1 MGGGGSKASTSATAS
16 AKATVPSL
24 FMPPPLGTDG
34 QGGTLGMPPVPGPG
48 CTNSIENNSKTS
60 TIQAN
65 FAMDSQISASVA
77 GEASGSLFG
86 GFLGELG
93 GSASGSLAAA
103 NSIASNTGATDQE
116 SNSKNEFKCNPEFKS
131 KQVTKNTTSNSTDID
146 MGVTYMTKSSLKS
159 ISENTNQM
167 VVNSITNTTSN
178 TSQSVDIKQTMVIK
192 VSGCAGDLLVKNSK
206 QDAKIDLT
214 QIATMTMTAIDEVR
228 TDLAQS
234 VLQQFK
240 DSTTAQNNQILA
252 NDIMTE
258 IASAQSMSVNQK
270 AASDIAQKKESLLPA
285 ANPTTIIPSNLSA
298 NVYLDQTTTNEVY
311 NAVKI
316 SAPFLSKVDI
326 DKTLV
331 SIVNN
336 SITQNFTKNT
346 VNILAQTVIGEQSL
360 TIDISDVGGNC
371 TIENTEQSFNIMLRQ
386 TLSSQLNIGT
396 AIVSSIANTL
406 GVQTDNSVAASNL
419 QDLTSKIGNSLRSD
433 QTSTQVAASDQKYT
447 QTITSGT
454 GIFASCITYSI
465 LCTICCLCIFGG
477 LGGLTAKAMSNSS
490 EDSSEDSS
498 EKSPEDSS
506 DKSTPP
512 EDSSDKSP
520 SEDSSSD
527 NPEGGFSFFN

>member
-1 MGGGGSKASTSATAS
+1 MGGGGSKASTSASAS
-16 AKATVPSL
+16 AKATVPPL

-34 QGGTLGMPPVPGPG
+34 QGGTLGLPPVPGPG
-48 CTNSIENNSKTS
+48 CSNTIENNSKTS
-60 TIQAN
+60 SLQSN
-65 FAMDSQISASVA
+65 FNMDTKVSASVA
-77 GEASGSLFG
+77 GEASGGLFG
-86 GFLGELG
+86 GLLANIG

-103 NSIASNTGATDQE
+103 NSIASNLGKTDQE
-116 SNSKNEFKCNPEFKS
+116 SNSKNNFKCNPEFKS
-131 KQVTKNTTSNSTDID
+131 KQVTNNTSTNSTDVD
-146 MGVTYMTKSSLKS
+146 MGVTYMTSSALKS

-167 VVNSITNTTSN
+167 IVNSITNTTSN
-178 TSQSVDIKQTMVIK
+178 TSQTVNIKQTMVIK
-192 VSGCAGDLLVKNSK
+192 VSGCAGDLLVRNSK
-206 QDAKIDLT
+206 QNATIDLT
-214 QIATMTMTAIDEVR
+214 QIATMTMTAIDQVR

-240 DSTTAQNNQILA
+240 DSTTAQNNQILS

-258 IASAQSMSVNQK
+258 IAAAQSASVDQK
-270 AASDIAQKKESLLPA
+270 AASEITQKKDTLLPA
-285 ANPTTIIPSNLSA
+285 ANPTALPPENLSA
-298 NVYLDQTTTNEVY
+298 NVYLDQTTTNDVY

-360 TIDISDVGGNC
+360 TIDISDIGGNC
-371 TIENTEQSFNIMLRQ
+371 TIENTEQNFNITLRQ

-396 AIVSSIANTL
+396 AIVASIANTL
-406 GVQTDNSVAASNL
+406 GVETDNSVAASNV
-419 QDLTSKIGNSLRSD
+419 QDLTSKIGNNLRTD
-433 QTSTQVAASDQKYT
+433 QTSTQVAVSDQKYS

-454 GIFASCITYSI
+454 GVIASCITYSI

-477 LGGLTAKAMSNSS
+477 LGGLTAKAIGNSS
-490 EDSSEDSS
+490 ESSDDSSEESTPEDSS
-498 EKSPEDSS
+498 EKSSPEDSS
-506 DKSTPP
+506 EKS
-512 EDSSDKSP
+512 SP
-520 SEDSSSD
+520 EDSSSD